1 MARTLVHSAK
11 RLRISIDVDSGLRK
25 RLRLA
30 AAWHH
35 LPIRQYVL
43 QALEERLRKGLEPDN
58 EGLLALTADADPVLA
73 RLWGNPKDAR
83 YDQL

>member
-1 MARTLVHSAK
+1 MTRPMVDPAK

-30 AAWHH
+30 AARRD
-35 LPIRQYVL
+35 LTIRQYVL
-43 QALEERLRKGLEPDN
+43 QVLEERLCEDLGANADV
-58 EGLLALTADADPVLA
+58 LLALTANADPVLA
-73 RLWGNPKDAR
+73 RLWGNPKDAQ